1 MAVATRTR
9 KKAKPAN
16 PERLE
21 AIRPGDGLI
30 PLRVFLNRTGQKSH
44 SWMTAKRKAEKL
56 GITLAYQHGRRI
68 FVSADN
74 WIQFL
79 MSNPAP
85 VTEPRQDN
93 EESAE
98 SSAVALAD

>member
-1 MAVATRTR
+1 MATATREK
-9 KKAKPAN
+9 KKAKSTN
-16 PERLE
+16 LERLE

-30 PLRVFLNRTGQKSH
+30 PLRVFLMRTGQKSH

-56 GITLAYQHGRRI
+56 GITLAYQHGRQV

-85 VTEPRQDN
+85 VPKTLQND
-93 EESAE
+93 EE
-98 SSAVALAD
+98 VVV